1 MNLNFPNRDALM
13 TRDSELHVTRR
24 LPGGGDI
31 KVRAGERITADHV
44 IAKTDARSLAIRI
57 SIADQLGVGP
67 ADAAKHLLRPV
78 GSSFAAGEAMAKTRK
93 GLKNVVVA
101 CPVAGTLLSL
111 DAETGIGLLAP
122 GGGGEVRALVGGDV
136 AYVDGKQ
143 TVSLRT
149 VGSRLY
155 GIVGIGQPVRGV
167 LRVAVTGPGEELA
180 TGAVNADMKGQI
192 VVGGSFASAQTL
204 RKLMDVGALGVV
216 TGGFVDREIA
226 TCLGVPADDRL
237 APWRI
242 GPRDVGIADSMM
254 ANIGLMATE
263 GFGRLPISPQAF
275 AFLREL
281 EGREVV
287 LLTATRV
294 TGHLS
299 RPQLIAVNEEALDD
313 EAPHAVAT
321 LEIGTAVRIVEPTQ
335 LGTSGS
341 VSAMPRRVRRGDG
354 QMVDVVGVTGPDG
367 REREV
372 ALANVEIV
380 A

>member
-13 TRDSELHVTRR
+13 TSDSELHVTRR
-24 LPGGGDI
+24 LPGGAEV

-44 IAKTDARSLAIRI
+44 IAKTDARTMAIRI
-57 SIADQLGVGP
+57 SIADQLGVAP
-67 ADAAKHLLRPV
+67 ADAVKHLLRPV

-111 DAETGIGLLAP
+111 DAENGIGLLAP
-122 GGGGEVRALVGGDV
+122 GGGGEVRALIGGDV

-155 GIVGIGQPVRGV
+155 GIVGIGQPARGV
-167 LRVAVTGPGEELA
+167 LKIAVISPGEELT
-180 TGAVNADMKGQI
+180 TGAVTPEMRGLI
-192 VVGGSFASAQTL
+192 VVGGAFVGAQAL
-204 RKLMDVGALGVV
+204 RKLMDVGAVGVI

-226 TCLGVPADDRL
+226 ACLGVPADDRL
-237 APWRI
+237 APWRL
-242 GPRDVGIADSMM
+242 GPRDVGLADSMM
-254 ANIGLMATE
+254 ANLGLMATE
-263 GFGRLPISPQAF
+263 GFGRLPISAQAF
-275 AFLREL
+275 AFLKGL

-287 LLTATRV
+287 LLTSTRV

-299 RPQLIAVNEEALDD
+299 RPQLIAVDEEELDN
-313 EAPHAVAT
+313 EAPHAVAR
-321 LEIGTAVRIVEPTQ
+321 LEIGTPVRIVEPTM
-335 LGTSGS
+335 LGTTGAI
-341 VSAMPRRVRRGDG
+341 SAMPSRIRRGDG
-354 QMVDVVGVTGPDG
+354 QMVDVVTVMGADG

-372 ALANVEIV
+372 ALANIEIV

>member
-24 LPGGGDI
+24 LPGGSDI
-31 KVRAGERITADHV
+31 RVRAGERITADHV

-67 ADAAKHLLRPV
+67 ADAVKHLLRPV

-111 DAETGIGLLAP
+111 DAENGIALLAP

-167 LRVAVTGPGEELA
+167 LRLAVSAPGEELA
-180 TGAVNADMKGQI
+180 TSAVTGDMKGQI
-192 VVGGSFASAQTL
+192 VVAGAFSSAQTL

-226 TCLGVPADDRL
+226 ACLGLPADDRL
-237 APWRI
+237 APWRL
-242 GPRDVGIADSMM
+242 GPRDVGIADSIM
-254 ANIGLMATE
+254 ADIGLMATE
-263 GFGRLPISPQAF
+263 GFGRLPISAQAF
-275 AFLREL
+275 AFLKAL

-313 EAPHAVAT
+313 EAPHAVAK
-321 LEIGTAVRIVEPTQ
+321 LEVGTAVRIVEPTQ
-335 LGTSGS
+335 LGAIGAI
-341 VSAMPRRVRRGDG
+341 SAMPSRVRRGDG

-367 REREV
+367 KGREV

>member
-13 TRDSELHVTRR
+13 TRDSELHITRR
-24 LPGGGDI
+24 LPGGAEV

-111 DAETGIGLLAP
+111 DAENGIGLLAP

-143 TVSLRT
+143 TISLRT

-155 GIVGIGQPVRGV
+155 GIVGIGQAARGV
-167 LRVAVTGPGEELA
+167 LKVAVAGPGEELVVSA
-180 TGAVNADMKGQI
+180 ITPDMRGQI
-192 VVGGSFASAQTL
+192 VVGGAFAGAQTL
-204 RKLMDVGALGVV
+204 RKLMDVGAVGVI

-226 TCLGVPADDRL
+226 ACLGVPADDRL
-237 APWRI
+237 APWRL

-263 GFGRLPISPQAF
+263 GFGRLPISAEAF
-275 AFLREL
+275 AFLKAL

-287 LLTATRV
+287 LLTSTRV
-294 TGHLS
+294 TGHLA
-299 RPQLIAVNEEALDD
+299 RPQLIAVNEDALDE
-313 EAPHAVAT
+313 EAPRAVAK
-321 LEIGTAVRIVEPTQ
+321 LEVGTRVRIVEPTQ
-335 LGTSGS
+335 LGAAGS
-341 VSAMPRRVRRGDG
+341 VSTMPSRIRRGDG
-354 QMVDVVGVTGPDG
+354 QMVDVVGVTGSDG
-367 REREV
+367 RDREV
-372 ALANVEIV
+372 ALANIEIV